1 MMRAHVSPTK
11 ERLKIMGQPQ
21 PKAERQSRYTVE
33 EYLAKDRASE
43 GRYEYLDGFVYAM
56 AGESGSH
63 ADICTNLVGV
73 VHAQLRGQQCRA
85 RSKDTKVRSAAAP
98 EPGTVM
104 KGLFSYPDLVVICG
118 EPQYMDDHRD
128 VVLNPA
134 VIVEVLSDSTEAYDR
149 GEKFRRYRTTLPTL
163 GDYLLVSQD
172 RPVVDHY
179 RRGEDN
185 QWVLMTYVGLDTELH
200 LDSINCTLRLAE
212 LYDRIEFPSEAEL
225 RQKEP
230 DQEK

>member
-1 MMRAHVSPTK
+1 
-11 ERLKIMGQPQ
+11 MGQPQ
-21 PKAERQSRYTVE
+21 TKSERQSRYTVE

-63 ADICTNLVGV
+63 ADICTNLTIAIG
-73 VHAQLRGQQCRA
+73 AQLRGQDCRA
-85 RSKDTKVRSAAAP
+85 RSKDTKVRSARAP

-104 KGLFSYPDLVVICG
+104 KGLFSYPDLVVVCG

-128 VVLNPA
+128 VLLNPS

-149 GEKFRRYRTTLPTL
+149 GEKFRRYRESLPTL
-163 GDYLLVSQD
+163 TDYLLVSQD
-172 RPVVDHY
+172 RPVIDHY
-179 RRGEDN
+179 RRGADDE
-185 QWVLMTYVGLDTELH
+185 WVLVTYFGLDTSLR
-200 LDSINCTLRLAE
+200 LDSINCAVNLAD

-225 RQKEP
+225 REKEP
-230 DQEK
+230 DPEK